1 MIERGGR
8 VREDRRM
15 ADVTLKLRVTP
26 RARSTEIDGWDGE
39 TVSVRV
45 TAAPERGKAN
55 EAALRLLADALGV
68 PVSSLRLVRGRA
80 SRDKLVA
87 VDGPGAEEVRR
98 RLERYSAKRNGV

>member
-1 MIERGGR
+1 MG
-8 VREDRRM
+8 EDRRM

-39 TVSVRV
+39 TVSMRV
-45 TAAPERGKAN
+45 TAPPERGKAN
-55 EAALRLLADALGV
+55 EAVLRLLADALGV

-87 VDGPGAEEVRR
+87 VDGLATEEVRR
-98 RLERYSAKRNGV
+98 RMERCIAERNGG